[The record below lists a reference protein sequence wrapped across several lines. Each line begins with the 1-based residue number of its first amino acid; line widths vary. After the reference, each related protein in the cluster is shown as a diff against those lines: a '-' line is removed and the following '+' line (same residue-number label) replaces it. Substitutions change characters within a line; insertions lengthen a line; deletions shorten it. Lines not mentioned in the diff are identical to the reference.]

1 MAFDV
6 SALAEMRLVDPEGS
20 EHRLGDRWASDPRI
34 ILFLRH
40 FG

>member
-1 MAFDV
+1 MT
-6 SALAEMRLVDPEGS
+6 LVDPEGGG
-20 EHRLGDRWASDPRI
+20 HRLGDRWASDPRI